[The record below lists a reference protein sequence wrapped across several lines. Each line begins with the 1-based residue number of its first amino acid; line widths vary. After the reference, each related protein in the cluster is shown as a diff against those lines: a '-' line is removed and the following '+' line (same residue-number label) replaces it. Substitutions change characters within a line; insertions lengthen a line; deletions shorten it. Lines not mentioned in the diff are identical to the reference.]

1 MTNKLKAIT
10 QRSQMEM
17 GMSQEESGGVRMSQ
31 SESWRDVKGHRNSWK
46 LLEGSGG
53 LRNGDAIYREIGDK
67 EK

>member
-1 MTNKLKAIT
+1 
-10 QRSQMEM
+10 
-17 GMSQEESGGVRMSQ
+17 MSQ
-31 SESWRDVKGHRNSWK
+31 SVLGRDVACHGNAWK

>member
-1 MTNKLKAIT
+1 
-10 QRSQMEM
+10 
-17 GMSQEESGGVRMSQ
+17 MSQ
-31 SESWRDVKGHRNSWK
+31 SESWRDVEGHGNSGK

>member
-1 MTNKLKAIT
+1 MGRKGMEGCGTSE
-10 QRSQMEM
+10 RSR
-17 GMSQEESGGVRMSQ
+17 GVRMSQ
-31 SESWRDVKGHRNSWK
+31 SESWRDVEGHGNSWK